1 MQFHKTLKIASLGLL
16 FSTAAAA
23 VPDTFMYVGDL
34 AEDGAP
40 ADGNFSVTFQMFN
53 DDTAGTVVFAETVAS
68 LVIVDGAL
76 VHELGTAPNNALDD
90 AELAAGELYLS
101 VIVNGTTLEPRVPI
115 RSVPFASKAGD
126 AESVGGR
133 AIGDL
138 VETAD
143 LAAGAGLSLAG
154 STFSVAPA
162 GIALEHLGSAI
173 ARKQTSGVNGIN
185 RLLVIKKPRAC
196 GEGTDILEDTP
207 GQTLEYVCN
216 TFPCGANATGLLFRG
231 CREGGACVAGESFVS
246 NTPGQCRT
254 FIRVG
259 PPTGNGAQL
268 VDSDV
273 IVGQLVAIEER

>member
-1 MQFHKTLKIASLGLL
+1 MQFHKALKIASLGLL
-16 FSTAAAA
+16 FSTAALA
-23 VPDTFMYVGDL
+23 VPDTFLYVGDL

-68 LVIVDGAL
+68 LVVVDGAL

-154 STFSVAPA
+154 STFSVAPG
-162 GIALEHLGSAI
+162 GIALENMGGAI
-173 ARKQTSGVNGIN
+173 AAVQTNGVNSGGRILVVRKPNLCSEGIDVVEDTG
-185 RLLVIKKPRAC
+185 L
-196 GEGTDILEDTP
+196 GTDLFYNCRMEPCAVNGTGQFLFRTLCNVQTACTSLTAPTCSALVRLAGDT
-207 GQTLEYVCN
+207 
-216 TFPCGANATGLLFRG
+216 TGLSRSG
-231 CREGGACVAGESFVS
+231 
-246 NTPGQCRT
+246 T
-254 FIRVG
+254 F
-259 PPTGNGAQL
+259 NG
-268 VDSDV
+268 V
-273 IVGQLVAIEER
+273 IGQLVAIEER